1 MRANARRCLAAAGLA
16 ASLGCEVV
24 RDGRPKQD
32 TSTIIPDSAA
42 TAGARAAADTL
53 RADSLGVDSAGVRRD
68 SALAAGAAG
77 PAAAGG
83 GAPADTGAVT
93 ITPAAPRRGGVVFVL
108 AEGLFPD
115 APRCTWKGE
124 PLPCYRV
131 PRGVRAVIPLPADA
145 PGGTYTLTI
154 DRPAGR
160 IARQIAVAERDFGR
174 ELIFLDRD
182 TYALVRRRADIARD
196 ARALR
201 QVLRIESAEQR
212 WSGRWGVPLQGER
225 STEYGVERFYYPASD
240 SARAVKLEPSLRTR
254 GGFAVDTATGGAGD
268 VPSWRHAGIDIP
280 ARRGTPV
287 RAPAAG
293 IVADAGEYV
302 LPGRTLVID
311 HGRGV
316 MSAYFHLDTILVRR
330 GDVVRSGATLA
341 RVGSTGL
348 STGPHLHYGI
358 YVHGA
363 DVDPAAWR
371 AMPAWMMTDTVT
383 RATTAGRR

>member
-1 MRANARRCLAAAGLA
+1 MRADARLCFAAAGLA
-16 ASLGCEVV
+16 ASLGCEIV
-24 RDGRPKQD
+24 REGRPKQD
-32 TSTIIPDSAA
+32 TTTIVPDTSA
-42 TAGARAAADTL
+42 TARARSAADTVRL
-53 RADSLGVDSAGVRRD
+53 DSLGADSAVVPRD
-68 SALAAGAAG
+68 SALATGPGARTG
-77 PAAAGG
+77 VAADSGSVTV
-83 GAPADTGAVT
+83 APAT
-93 ITPAAPRRGGVVFVL
+93 PRRGGVVFVL

-145 PGGTYTLTI
+145 PGGTYTLTV

-160 IARQIAVAERDFGR
+160 ITRQIAVAERDFGR
-174 ELIFLDRD
+174 ELIFLDRE

-196 ARALR
+196 VRALR
-201 QVLRIESAEQR
+201 QVLGTESAEQR
-212 WSGRWGVPLQGER
+212 WSGRWGIPVQGGR

-240 SARAVKLEPSLRTR
+240 SARAVRLAPSARTS
-254 GGFAVDTATGGAGD
+254 GAFAVDTGTGGAGD

-293 IVADAGEYV
+293 IVADVGDYV

-311 HGRGV
+311 HGQGV
-316 MSAYFHLDTILVRR
+316 LSAYFHLDTVVVRR
-330 GDVVRSGATLA
+330 GDVVRSGATLG

-348 STGPHLHYGI
+348 STGPHLHYGV

-363 DVDPAAWR
+363 DVDPALWR
-371 AMPAWMMTDTVT
+371 DMPAWMTGSDTAA
-383 RATTAGRR
+383 RASRRE